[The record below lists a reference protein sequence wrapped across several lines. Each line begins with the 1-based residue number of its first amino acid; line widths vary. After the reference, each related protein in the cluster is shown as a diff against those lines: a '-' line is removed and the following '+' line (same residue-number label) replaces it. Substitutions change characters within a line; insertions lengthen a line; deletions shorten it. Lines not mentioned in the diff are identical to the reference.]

1 MGQILDKPVTEKQTH
16 TGGNN
21 YLLYG
26 CSSMQGYRISMEDR
40 HNYIADMNKDI
51 KDAPA
56 EIKNFLK
63 NNTDTGL
70 SYFAV
75 YDGHSG
81 DTCADFLSKNLLR
94 NVLVEEVATNP
105 KLSPETLV
113 KSDDA
118 IKKGFMRTD
127 AEFEKASAGV
137 DDSGTTA
144 VTNLVK
150 RTKDGKIE
158 LICANTGD
166 SRAVAYV
173 NGKTE
178 PMSYDHKPTNQTE
191 RDRILKADSF
201 VEFGRVNGTLAV
213 SRAFG
218 DLSYKKCT
226 KVAPEAQAVT
236 ALPDIKRYV
245 IEPDEYANNNW
256 SFLILACDGI
266 WDVMTNEQAT
276 HYVLERLEKQRNGTY
291 QPSNNADSEF
301 ESNQAPKKSGFDLGL
316 ICEEMLDHCVK
327 VLDSKD
333 NVSIIIVL
341 FGQNNA

>member
-1 MGQILDKPVTEKQTH
+1 
-16 TGGNN
+16 
-21 YLLYG
+21 
-26 CSSMQGYRISMEDR
+26 MEDR
-40 HNYIADMNKDI
+40 HNYIADINKDL

-56 EIKNFLK
+56 EVKNFLK
-63 NNTDTGL
+63 NNPETGL

-81 DTCADFLSKNLLR
+81 DSCADFLSKNLLK
-94 NVLVEEVATNP
+94 NVLVEEVATNT
-105 KLSPETLV
+105 KLSEDTLV
-113 KSDDA
+113 KSDEI

-127 AEFEKASAGV
+127 AEFERASAGV

-144 VTNLVK
+144 VTNFVK

-178 PMSYDHKPTNQTE
+178 PMSYDHKPTNPGE
-191 RDRILKADSF
+191 RDRILKAESF
-201 VEFGRVNGTLAV
+201 VDFGRVNGTLAV

-218 DLSYKKCT
+218 DLSYKKCS
-226 KVAPEAQAVT
+226 KVPPEAQAVT
-236 ALPDIKRYV
+236 ALPEIKRYT
-245 IEPDEYANNNW
+245 IQPNEYSTNNF

-266 WDVMTNEQAT
+266 WDVMSNEQAT
-276 HYVLERLEKQRNGTY
+276 QYVLERLEKQKNGTY
-291 QPSNNADSEF
+291 QPANVDSEF
-301 ESNQAPKKSGFDLGL
+301 DVQATNQVPKKSGYDLGL
-316 ICEEMLDHCVK
+316 ICEELLDHCVK

-333 NVSIIIVL
+333 NVSVIIVL
-341 FGQNNA
+341 FQTPQNNA

>member
-16 TGGNN
+16 NGGNS

-40 HNYIADMNKDI
+40 HNYIADVNKDM

-56 EIKNFLK
+56 EIKNFVK
-63 NNTDTGL
+63 NNTDTGV

-81 DTCADFLSKNLLR
+81 DSCADYLSKNLFR
-94 NVLVEEVATNP
+94 NVLTEEIQTNT
-105 KLSPETLV
+105 KLSPETLL
-113 KSDDA
+113 KNDDI
-118 IKKGFMRTD
+118 IKRGFMRTD
-127 AEFEKASAGV
+127 AEFERASAGV

-144 VTNLVK
+144 VTNIVK
-150 RTKDGKIE
+150 RNKDGKLE

-166 SRAVAYV
+166 SRAVAYI

-201 VEFGRVNGTLAV
+201 VEFGRVSGTLAV

-218 DLSYKKCT
+218 DLSYKKCS
-226 KVAPEAQAVT
+226 KVPPEAQAVT
-236 ALPDIKRYV
+236 ALPDIKRV
-245 IEPDEYANNNW
+245 TIEPEDYTNNNI

-266 WDVMTNEQAT
+266 WDVMSNEQAT
-276 HYVLERLEKQRNGTY
+276 QYVLERLEKQKNGTY
-291 QPSNNADSEF
+291 QPSNNPDNEF
-301 ESNQAPKKSGFDLGL
+301 ESHQAQKQSGFNLGL

-333 NVSIIIVL
+333 NVSVIIVL